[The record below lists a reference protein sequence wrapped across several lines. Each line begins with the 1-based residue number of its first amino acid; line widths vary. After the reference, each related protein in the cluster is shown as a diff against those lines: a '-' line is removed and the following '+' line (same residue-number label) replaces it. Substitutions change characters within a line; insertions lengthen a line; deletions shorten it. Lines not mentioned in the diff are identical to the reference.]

1 MRAMRL
7 DRFMFLFVMWACAA
21 PQAASPDSEP
31 EAAARDGWHRAL
43 RTSRG
48 TVHVWTP
55 AGYEPST
62 AGVLLYVHGYY
73 TDVDT
78 AWRRHHLSRQFAAS
92 ARNALFIAP
101 EAPIGEH
108 EAVRWPKLQELLLEV
123 SERTGTP
130 LPAGR
135 RVAVAH
141 SGGFRT
147 VRSWLDER
155 LDTVVLLDAVYG
167 GEADFRQ
174 WFASAPPS
182 GPRRRLFLVAEKTTP
197 RSTRLAE
204 ALGGAHILDAVPGRA
219 AAEVPRDARVV
230 LLHSQYDHMR
240 IVTAGRV
247 IPAVLRL
254 TRLEDVQP

>member
-1 MRAMRL
+1 MRL
-7 DRFMFLFVMWACAA
+7 HRFSLLFVMWACAA
-21 PQAASPDSEP
+21 PRAAPRDIEPEKVAAS
-31 EAAARDGWHRAL
+31 GWHRAL

-48 TVHVWTP
+48 TVHVWAP

-78 AWRRHHLSRQFAAS
+78 AWRKHDLARQFAAS

-108 EAVRWPKLQELLLEV
+108 DAVRWPKLQELLREV
-123 SERTGTP
+123 SDRTGTP

-147 VRSWLDER
+147 VRAWLDEP

-174 WFASAPPS
+174 WFASAQQS
-182 GPRRRLFLVAEKTTP
+182 GRRRRLFLVADQTAS

-204 ALGGAHILDAVPGRA
+204 ALGGAHVLDAVPGRA
-219 AAEVPRDARVV
+219 AAEVPQDARVV
-230 LLHSQYDHMR
+230 LMHSQYDHMR
-240 IVTAGRV
+240 IITAGRV

-254 TRLEDVQP
+254 TRLKDVQP